1 MRSPGVLIASGRD
14 SDIFEYGPALVLRRS
29 RSGHSMALEARTM
42 EYARNAG
49 FPVPAVSELSA
60 DGCDL
65 VMQRLDGPVMMAR
78 LGRRP
83 WTIGHQGSLL
93 AELHRRLHEIEAP
106 EWAVPAPSGSGDR
119 LLHLDLHPL
128 NVILTPT
135 GPMVIDWTRASR
147 GDPLTDVALT
157 WVLLASAAIPAGRLK
172 AAALGWGRDAL
183 VRSFL
188 APFDRDLVRS
198 ELAAVVAWKSEDPNM
213 SEPERR
219 AMQALVT
226 VQR

>member
-1 MRSPGVLIASGRD
+1 
-14 SDIFEYGPALVLRRS
+14 
-29 RSGHSMALEARTM
+29 
-42 EYARNAG
+42 
-49 FPVPAVSELSA
+49 
-60 DGCDL
+60 
-65 VMQRLDGPVMMAR
+65 
-78 LGRRP
+78 
-83 WTIGHQGSLL
+83 
-93 AELHRRLHEIEAP
+93 
-106 EWAVPAPSGSGDR
+106 
-119 LLHLDLHPL
+119 
-128 NVILTPT
+128 
-135 GPMVIDWTRASR
+135 MVIDWTRASR